1 MPPPLLRTSSG
12 MQTSDQSGSGGRA
25 TNLSR
30 ASTPVVDRALTAG
43 NRQAHK
49 ALVYLN
55 RLTTALMRWTELRP
69 GPRLVAAPSALFLL
83 AFLYGTGPASADLRL
98 CNKTPN
104 RVGVSIG
111 YKDKNIWTTEGWW
124 NIPVNSCET
133 LVSGT
138 LVSRFYYV
146 YAIDYDHGGEW
157 SGKYVMCTKDKMF
170 TIEGTEDCV
179 ARGYNRSG
187 FFEVDTGE
195 QTNWTIQLN
204 EPTQQGAK
212 TQ

>member
-1 MPPPLLRTSSG
+1 MPPATASL
-12 MQTSDQSGSGGRA
+12 SDPGARVVRA
-25 TNLSR
+25 KGL
-30 ASTPVVDRALTAG
+30 PLTAEK
-43 NRQAHK
+43 NRDHK
-49 ALVYLN
+49 ARN
-55 RLTTALMRWTELRP
+55 WFKGSTTASMPFPKLRSGWLAGLPLAALILIAP
-69 GPRLVAAPSALFLL
+69 GI
-83 AFLYGTGPASADLRL
+83 GTAPASADLRL
-98 CNKTPN
+98 CNKTNN

-111 YKDKNIWTTEGWW
+111 YKDKKTWTTEGWW

-146 YAIDYDHGGEW
+146 YAVDYDHGGEW

-170 TIEGTEDCV
+170 TIDGTEDCV

-204 EPTQQGAK
+204 EPAQAGAK

>member
-1 MPPPLLRTSSG
+1 MTDHFASSPHSAPPASPRPLL
-12 MQTSDQSGSGGRA
+12 
-25 TNLSR
+25 
-30 ASTPVVDRALTAG
+30 ALTAEK
-43 NRQAHK
+43 NRDHK
-49 ALVYLN
+49 ARNWFN
-55 RLTTALMRWTELRP
+55 RSASISMPIAKLRS
-69 GPRLVAAPSALFLL
+69 GLL
-83 AFLYGTGPASADLRL
+83 AAGPIAALLLMVPGFGIAPALADLRL
-98 CNKTPN
+98 CNKTTN

-111 YKDKNIWTTEGWW
+111 YKDKKTWTTEGWW

-146 YAIDYDHGGEW
+146 YAVDYDHGGEW

-179 ARGYNRSG
+179 ARGFNRSG

-204 EPTQQGAK
+204 EPAQAGAK

>member
-1 MPPPLLRTSSG
+1 MRLPKLRSG
-12 MQTSDQSGSGGRA
+12 
-25 TNLSR
+25 
-30 ASTPVVDRALTAG
+30 
-43 NRQAHK
+43 
-49 ALVYLN
+49 
-55 RLTTALMRWTELRP
+55 LR
-69 GPRLVAAPSALFLL
+69 VAAAFGALWVM
-83 AFLYGTGPASADLRL
+83 AFCLGASPARADLRL

-111 YKDKNIWTTEGWW
+111 YKDKKIWTTEGWW
-124 NIPVNSCET
+124 NVAVNSCET

-146 YAIDYDHGGEW
+146 YAVDYDHGGEW

-204 EPTQQGAK
+204 EPAQSGAK
-212 TQ
+212 NQ

>member
-1 MPPPLLRTSSG
+1 MVAGFL
-12 MQTSDQSGSGGRA
+12 
-25 TNLSR
+25 
-30 ASTPVVDRALTAG
+30 VVFSLGLFFDTA
-43 NRQAHK
+43 
-49 ALVYLN
+49 
-55 RLTTALMRWTELRP
+55 
-69 GPRLVAAPSALFLL
+69 
-83 AFLYGTGPASADLRL
+83 PASADLRL
-98 CNKTPN
+98 CNRTPN

-111 YKDKNIWTTEGWW
+111 YKDKKIWTTEGWW

-138 LVSRFYYV
+138 LVSRYYYV

-195 QTNWTIQLN
+195 QSNWTIQLN
-204 EPTQQGAK
+204 EPTQQQGAK
-212 TQ
+212 SP

>member
-1 MPPPLLRTSSG
+1 MPDRQEIAAASCGTAPK
-12 MQTSDQSGSGGRA
+12 GRDIA
-25 TNLSR
+25 SR
-30 ASTPVVDRALTAG
+30 AQALTVRILRG
-43 NRQAHK
+43 HK
-49 ALVYLN
+49 ARDLSFGSAAFLML
-55 RLTTALMRWTELRP
+55 RSHHRSGPLAALGL
-69 GPRLVAAPSALFLL
+69 AAVLLLL
-83 AFLYGTGPASADLRL
+83 APELGTAPAFADLRL
-98 CNKTPN
+98 CNKTNN
-104 RVGVSIG
+104 RVGVAIG
-111 YKDKNIWTTEGWW
+111 YKDKKTWTTEGWW

-146 YAIDYDHGGEW
+146 YAVDYDHGGEW
-157 SGKYVMCTKDKMF
+157 GGKYVMCTKDKMF

-179 ARGYNRSG
+179 ARGFNRTG

-204 EPTQQGAK
+204 EPAQTGAK

>member
-1 MPPPLLRTSSG
+1 MTFPARSMPPAGGGAPARELL
-12 MQTSDQSGSGGRA
+12 
-25 TNLSR
+25 
-30 ASTPVVDRALTAG
+30 PLTAEK
-43 NRQAHK
+43 NRDHK
-49 ALVYLN
+49 ARNWLKGSTSASMRFPKLRSG
-55 RLTTALMRWTELRP
+55 RLP
-69 GPRLVAAPSALFLL
+69 GLPLAAIMLVAPGI
-83 AFLYGTGPASADLRL
+83 GTAPASADLRL
-98 CNKTPN
+98 CNKTNN
-104 RVGVSIG
+104 RVGVAIG
-111 YKDKNIWTTEGWW
+111 YKDKKIWTTEGWW

-146 YAIDYDHGGEW
+146 YAVDYDHGGEW

-179 ARGYNRSG
+179 ARGFNRSG

-204 EPTQQGAK
+204 EPAQAGAK

>member
-1 MPPPLLRTSSG
+1 MPHA
-12 MQTSDQSGSGGRA
+12 GGRSPA
-25 TNLSR
+25 RELL
-30 ASTPVVDRALTAG
+30 PLTAEK
-43 NRQAHK
+43 NPDHK
-49 ALVYLN
+49 ARNWLKGS
-55 RLTTALMRWTELRP
+55 TSASMRFPKLRSGLLAGLP
-69 GPRLVAAPSALFLL
+69 LAAIMLVAPGI
-83 AFLYGTGPASADLRL
+83 GTAPASADLRL
-98 CNKTPN
+98 CNKTNN
-104 RVGVSIG
+104 RVGVAIG
-111 YKDKNIWTTEGWW
+111 YKDKKIWTTEGWW

-146 YAIDYDHGGEW
+146 YAVDYDHGGEW

-179 ARGYNRSG
+179 ARGFNRSG

-204 EPTQQGAK
+204 EPAQAGAK